1 MKTSETGVD
10 YVKVGMFTQQ
20 HIDDCMPGL
29 ISCARKGVAII
40 AVLFA
45 DTVFDIDDVIRG
57 VKSSSLKGI
66 MLDTAGKDSGSLLKY
81 QNIFQLE
88 YFVNRSRQAGLL
100 TGLAGS
106 LSIEDV
112 TTLLKASPDYI
123 GFRTA
128 LCSDRER
135 VGCIDKDAIRGIR
148 NAIPALQDDLYKR
161 TSSS

>member
-1 MKTSETGVD
+1 
-10 YVKVGMFTQQ
+10 MFTQQ

-29 ISCARKGVAII
+29 ISVLERGAII

-45 DTVFDIDDVIRG
+45 DTVSTSVM
-57 VKSSSLKGI
+57 SSLREVI
-66 MLDTAGKDSGSLLKY
+66 QSERLMLDTAGKGSGSLLKY

-112 TTLLKASPDYI
+112 PTLLKASPDYI

-148 NAIPALQDDLYKR
+148 NAIPALQDDLQANQLLMRAGRSRGLK
-161 TSSS
+161 